1 MSVFIALSF
10 AILIFV
16 LLYITMGGAGIVI
29 GFLLLFLAG
38 IIAFMLFL
46 TRSIIH
52 LNEMEVGVIFNK
64 RSDNFA
70 YFIDADV
77 KDSDKY
83 KFINILC
90 IGVLF
95 FFINKLKVTTFGEF
109 IAYSGFATNIL
120 ILVNFLEYS
129 IKE

>member
-83 KFINILC
+83 KFINNHEKY
-90 IGVLF
+90 
-95 FFINKLKVTTFGEF
+95 FINKLLSRQERKYLHF
-109 IAYSGFATNIL
+109 IHPL
-120 ILVNFLEYS
+120 
-129 IKE
+129 KEELREKISRAGYKGD